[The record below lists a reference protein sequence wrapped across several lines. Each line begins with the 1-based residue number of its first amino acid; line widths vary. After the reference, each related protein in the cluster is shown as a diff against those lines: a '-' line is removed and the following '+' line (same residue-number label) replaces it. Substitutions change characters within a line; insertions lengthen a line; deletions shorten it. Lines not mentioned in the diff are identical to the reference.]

1 MRGGGGVGARGRGC
15 RVPSS
20 GLGFTRA
27 GGARVQKAER
37 ERGKKA
43 EEGEEGAR
51 QSRRRKRRVCGSAK
65 PATAWVKLGLEYP
78 WSTVTQPQ
86 GPTGRGDVSVRPK
99 PLDLEERVLL
109 PLFFLSEKV
118 LTPLVCVPP
127 ASYPAPPTRSLRSL
141 PQDSHIC
148 KLLIIYTLPVIE
160 IPKRENFGCG
170 NTSRCRNPHRA
181 PVLGVKHDGRWN

>member
-1 MRGGGGVGARGRGC
+1 MPGGGGVGVPGRGC

-20 GLGFTRA
+20 GLGFARV
-27 GGARVQKAER
+27 GGAGVQKAER

-43 EEGEEGAR
+43 EKGEEGAR
-51 QSRRRKRRVCGSAK
+51 KRRRRKKRVCGSAK
-65 PATAWVKLGLEYP
+65 PAAAWVKLGLEYP

-86 GPTGRGDVSVRPK
+86 GPTGRGDVSVRSK
-99 PLDLEERVLL
+99 SFDLDA
-109 PLFFLSEKV
+109 PPPFFPLSEKV

-127 ASYPAPPTRSLRSL
+127 ASYPAPPTRSRLRSL

-148 KLLIIYTLPVIE
+148 KLLIIFTLPVIE

-170 NTSRCRNPHRA
+170 NTSQCRNPHGA